1 MVYMNKEVIDRIS
14 KFTSDR
20 NWEQFH
26 TGVHLAK
33 ALIVEAAEL
42 LELYQWKDEVSDIER
57 LKEELADVLVY
68 SIMLS
73 EKYGFDINDII
84 MSKMAKNE
92 AKYPIEKSYGKS
104 DKYNE
109 L

>member
-1 MVYMNKEVIDRIS
+1 MNKEVIDRIS

>member
-1 MVYMNKEVIDRIS
+1 MNKEIIKRIN

-20 NWEQFH
+20 DWEQFH

-33 ALIVEAAEL
+33 ALIIEAAEL
-42 LELYQWKDEVSDIER
+42 LELYQWKDEVIDIDK
-57 LKEELADVLVY
+57 LKEELADVFVY
-68 SIMLS
+68 SIMIS
-73 EKYGFDINDII
+73 EKYGFDINEII
-84 MSKMAKNE
+84 NSKMQKNE
-92 AKYPIEKSYGKS
+92 EKYPVEKAYGKS

>member
-1 MVYMNKEVIDRIS
+1 MNKEIIARIN
-14 KFTSDR
+14 KFTTDR
-20 NWEQFH
+20 DWDQFH

-42 LELYQWKDEVSDIER
+42 LELYQWKDEVSDIEK

-68 SIMLS
+68 SIMIS
-73 EKYGFDINDII
+73 EKYGFDIEDII

-92 AKYPIEKSYGKS
+92 RKYPIEKSYGKS
-104 DKYNE
+104 NKYNE

>member
-1 MVYMNKEVIDRIS
+1 MLKEVINRINQ
-14 KFTSDR
+14 FTSDR

-26 TGVHLAK
+26 TGENLAK

-92 AKYPIEKSYGKS
+92 AKYPIEKAYGKS

>member
-1 MVYMNKEVIDRIS
+1 MNKEVINRIN
-14 KFTSDR
+14 KFTKDR

-92 AKYPIEKSYGKS
+92 AKYPIEKAYGKS

>member
-1 MVYMNKEVIDRIS
+1 MKKEVINRIN

-57 LKEELADVLVY
+57 LKEELADVFLY
-68 SIMLS
+68 SIMIS
-73 EKYGFDINDII
+73 EKYGFDISEII
-84 MSKMAKNE
+84 MSKMEKNE
-92 AKYPIEKSYGKS
+92 AKYPVNKAYGKS